1 MSVVTLPFSLSVLH
15 DHALHSCCG
24 CLDWTASAQSLS
36 DLSYCKLLVTVSWT
50 KPTWDHHKVHW
61 NGEKGDQQ
69 TSQAQGKEK

>member
-1 MSVVTLPFSLSVLH
+1 MGLKGSKELQSGRSLLSILFFLLFS
-15 DHALHSCCG
+15 
-24 CLDWTASAQSLS
+24 
-36 DLSYCKLLVTVSWT
+36 KLLVTVSWT